1 MDLAESYVAA
11 TNREFLLYWAGI
23 VVLALSGAAV
33 LMTISGLI
41 IDVLHSGCWYP
52 VLSPMLG
59 VERPTPYSPYPSYC
73 PSPVVAV
80 IRFVFTFLADLIFA
94 GVAAYMAL
102 NGRRR

>member
-1 MDLAESYVAA
+1 MG
-11 TNREFLLYWAGI
+11 TNREFILYWAGI
-23 VVLALSGAAV
+23 LVLALSSAAV

-59 VERPTPYSPYPSYC
+59 VERPVPFPIHC

-80 IRFVFTFLADLIFA
+80 IRFVFTFLTDLIFA
-94 GVAAYMAL
+94 GVGAYMAL